1 MEDFVFHGKL
11 TANVEIEEVGKIM
24 WWKVEKK
31 IVFDNSQIQ
40 SQLLFSEQS
49 ISMDDYMK
57 MFRLK
62 EVYAKKVDFGVYT

>member
-31 IVFDNSQIQ
+31 FVFDNSQIQ

-62 EVYAKKVDFGVYT
+62 EVYAKKVDFSVYT